1 MIDSSGPCAHT
12 QAERRAEVRRLAA
25 QVAHQLIEA
34 LATDDTDTLTVLI
47 GEADGCIE
55 KARNEL
61 LRGPI

>member
-1 MIDSSGPCAHT
+1 VSGHDIAHRLT
-12 QAERRAEVRRLAA
+12 ETERRARVRCLAA
-25 QVAHQLIEA
+25 HAARALVGA
-34 LATDDTDTLTVLI
+34 LATDDGVELTVLI